1 MTSQLHPLW
10 LLGASVAV
18 ALLPT
23 VIALTTSYLKVNV
36 VVGMM
41 KSALG
46 VQHAPGVM
54 GEMALTLAVTIYV
67 MTPVVEDTSKVLSG
81 LPVSTFINSPSVE
94 SASQLLPALVPMKL
108 FLANQAGDR
117 EVYELLD
124 VQESAISD
132 DLKKEDV
139 PLKVLLPAFIL
150 SELKEGFSMG
160 FRLLLPFLAVDLI
173 VANILAGMGMM
184 MVSPT
189 LITLPIKLLLFVTAD
204 GWLLLT
210 RALIASYNVGGR

>member
-1 MTSQLHPLW
+1 MTTQLHPLW

-67 MTPVVEDTSKVLSG
+67 MTPVVEDTSRILSS
-81 LPVSTFINSPSVE
+81 LPVSTFLNSPSADAA
-94 SASQLLPALVPMKL
+94 SALLPALVPMKT

-124 VQESAISD
+124 AQEATVPD
-132 DLKKEDV
+132 DLKKEEV

-189 LITLPIKLLLFVTAD
+189 LITLPLKLLLFVAAD

-210 RALIASYNVGGR
+210 RALIASYQVGG